1 MKKSI
6 KIVKGLLMIG
16 MGVAMIYVQMYP
28 QIGDMFTDTSYY
40 NDLFVF
46 ALIAIGILE
55 IGEAIYGER

>member
-1 MKKSI
+1 
-6 KIVKGLLMIG
+6 MIG

-28 QIGDMFTDTSYY
+28 QIGGMFTDTSYY

-46 ALIAIGILE
+46 ALITIGILE